1 MGGAGV
7 GTHGLPMVDE
17 LAMLRIIEFKYIFVK
32 LTLRCAVS
40 IIRGNTMSL
49 TQKEIDAL
57 KKKLE
62 ATLRDLNKE
71 IVEDEKPVEFGSDVE
86 STDDAPEE
94 ADEAE
99 ELSGNAGI
107 AATIRERRD
116 AVEAA
121 LRKIAAG
128 KYGACERCTRLID
141 HEVLAVDPE
150 SRLCHGC
157 KTKK

>member
-1 MGGAGV
+1 
-7 GTHGLPMVDE
+7 
-17 LAMLRIIEFKYIFVK
+17 
-32 LTLRCAVS
+32 
-40 IIRGNTMSL
+40 MSL

-57 KKKLE
+57 KVKLE
-62 ATLRDLNKE
+62 VTLRDLNKE
-71 IVEDEKPVEFGSDVE
+71 IIEDEKPVEFGSDVE

-107 AATIRERRD
+107 AATLRERRD

-128 KYGACERCTRLID
+128 KYGTCERCTRLID
-141 HEVLAVDPE
+141 HAVLAVDPE

-157 KTKK
+157 KTKSR